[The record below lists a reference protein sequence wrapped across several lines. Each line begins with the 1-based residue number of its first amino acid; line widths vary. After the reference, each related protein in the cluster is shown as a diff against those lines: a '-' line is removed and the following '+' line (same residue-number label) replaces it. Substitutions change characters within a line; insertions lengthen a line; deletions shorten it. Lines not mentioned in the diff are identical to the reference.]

1 MARQWVK
8 KEVRRDPLVSFATA
22 AESFVKEKPQ
32 KALSFALGFI
42 AVLIL
47 GGLLL
52 SAHLK
57 NRDASYS
64 ALLRAGTNIY
74 SNPDFALGLCD
85 KIISEQQHSAKT
97 HALARYIKG
106 DALFIKEDY
115 EGAFKIYSEARPVAA
130 KEIMPNIIYAQGKAK
145 ESLSQFNE
153 AMSFY
158 QEFIELHDRH
168 HLALEVYLSMARI
181 FTVTGKPDQAAA
193 YIEVI
198 KGRAQGTKWA
208 QYAENLL
215 PKAEK

>member
-8 KEVRRDPLVSFATA
+8 KAVRHDPLVSFATA
-22 AESFVKEKPQ
+22 AERFVKEKPQ
-32 KALSFALGFI
+32 TALSLALGFI

-47 GGLLL
+47 AGLLL

-64 ALLRAGTNIY
+64 ALMRSVTNIY

-85 KIISEQQHSAKT
+85 KIISEKQHSAKT

-106 DALFIKEDY
+106 DALFVKEDY
-115 EGAFKIYSEARPVAA
+115 EGAFGMYSAARSRLA
-130 KEIMPNIIYAQGKAK
+130 KDLIPDAIYAQGKAK
-145 ESLSQFNE
+145 ESLGQFNE

-158 QEFIELHDRH
+158 QEFIADYDRH

-181 FTVTGKPDQAAA
+181 LTVTGKPDQAAA
-193 YIEVI
+193 HIEVI
-198 KGRAQGTKWA
+198 KGRAQGSKWA

-215 PKAEK
+215 PKAKK